1 MKKILKISL
10 NNNNFLILCEERQA
24 IVLRDDL
31 IVKAKDLYDCIFFD
45 VVLGEKLDINCEI
58 DEEITDSAD
67 VRIANDIKS
76 IITAIENKINSNVST
91 DDNSKDKINNDE
103 LDISDSNEIE
113 EEPEPNFES
122 NEEYDLPFLMK
133 S

>member
-1 MKKILKISL
+1 MKKTLKISL
-10 NNNNFLILCEERQA
+10 NDNNFLISCEERQT

-58 DEEITDSAD
+58 DEGIIDSAD
-67 VRIANDIKS
+67 IRIVNDIKS

-91 DDNSKDKINNDE
+91 DENSKDNINNDE

-122 NEEYDLPFLMK
+122 NEEYDLPF
-133 S
+133 

>member
-1 MKKILKISL
+1 MKKTLKISL
-10 NNNNFLILCEERQA
+10 NDNNFLISCEERQT

-58 DEEITDSAD
+58 DEGIIDSAD
-67 VRIANDIKS
+67 IRIANDIKS

-91 DDNSKDKINNDE
+91 DENSKDNINNDE

-122 NEEYDLPFLMK
+122 NEEYDLQF
-133 S
+133 

>member
-1 MKKILKISL
+1 MKKTLKISL
-10 NNNNFLILCEERQA
+10 NDNNFLISCEERQT

-58 DEEITDSAD
+58 DEGIIDFAD
-67 VRIANDIKS
+67 IRIANDIKS

-91 DDNSKDKINNDE
+91 DENSKDNINNDE

-122 NEEYDLPFLMK
+122 NEEYDLPF
-133 S
+133 

>member
-1 MKKILKISL
+1 MKKTLKISL
-10 NNNNFLILCEERQA
+10 NDNNFLISCEERQT

-58 DEEITDSAD
+58 DEGIIDSAD
-67 VRIANDIKS
+67 IRIANDIKS

-91 DDNSKDKINNDE
+91 DENSKDNINNDE

-122 NEEYDLPFLMK
+122 NEEYDLPF
-133 S
+133 